1 MITTDVDTSHAV
13 FAASKGIQQK
23 QERLMRAVEARIRP
37 HALKNLP
44 SFKSN

>member
-1 MITTDVDTSHAV
+1 MITIDVDTPHAV

-23 QERLMRAVEARIRP
+23 QERLMRAVEAHIRP

-44 SFKSN
+44 SLKPN